1 MSWRTRDFF
10 EAWPPLALPA
20 LGPVDAPAVFL
31 LRLVMHDW
39 KDEDCKRF
47 ALDPYLFPPFQMRA
61 ARRWTTDVVSNLEY

>member
-10 EAWPPLALPA
+10 EAWLPLTLPD
-20 LGPVDAPAVFL
+20 LGAVAAPAVFL

-47 ALDPYLFPPFQMRA
+47 ALDPSPPFKFMTA
-61 ARRWTTDVVSNLEY
+61 GRRWTTDVVSNLEY

>member
-10 EAWPPLALPA
+10 EAWPPLTLPA

-39 KDEDCKRF
+39 KDEDCKRQ
-47 ALDPYLFPPFQMRA
+47 ASLTPCSSRA
-61 ARRWTTDVVSNLEY
+61 AHLWIADTTYCICAES

>member
-10 EAWPPLALPA
+10 EAWPPLTLPA

-39 KDEDCKRF
+39 KDEDCKRQ
-47 ALDPYLFPPFQMRA
+47 AHLPSPERA
-61 ARRWTTDVVSNLEY
+61 ARPRIADLMLMPMAYTTGS